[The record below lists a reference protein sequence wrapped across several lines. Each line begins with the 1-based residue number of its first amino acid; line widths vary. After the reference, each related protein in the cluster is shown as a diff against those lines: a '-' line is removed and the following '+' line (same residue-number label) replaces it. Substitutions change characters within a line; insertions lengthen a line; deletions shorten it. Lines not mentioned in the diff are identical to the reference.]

1 MDDNEHF
8 EFVDFMQEQE
18 LIIETTEANR
28 QLDEEINPTTG
39 DKNDR

>member
-1 MDDNEHF
+1 MEDNEHF
-8 EFVDFMQEQE
+8 EFVEFMQEQE

-39 DKNDR
+39 E